1 MQFKSIAF
9 LLFSTVAF
17 AQEDVEKRADETGLN
32 MAAITNF
39 PSDIS
44 IPSLPTNS
52 IPHSVLSVLE
62 TAVPSSVL
70 GGLAT
75 DASFRSSYI
84 SDIKAGST
92 PGWYSSLP
100 ADVKSYVSTGIINS
114 AKATGTGA
122 GATGAAAGATGA
134 TGATGSTK
142 KSTNAALAPAPT
154 NFVAGSVAG
163 IAGVLAV
170 ALAL

>member
-1 MQFKSIAF
+1 MQLKSIAF
-9 LLFSTVAF
+9 LFFSTVAL
-17 AQEDVEKRADETGLN
+17 AQEGVEKRADETGLN
-32 MAAITNF
+32 MAAITDF

-52 IPHSVLSVLE
+52 IPSSILSVLE

-70 GGLAT
+70 GNLAT
-75 DASFRSSYI
+75 DSSFRSSYI

-100 ADVKSYVSTGIINS
+100 ADVKSYVSTGIINTGT

-122 GATGAAAGATGA
+122 GATAAGAAGATGS
-134 TGATGSTK
+134 TGKTANG
-142 KSTNAALAPAPT
+142 ALAPAPT
-154 NFVAGSVAG
+154 GFVAGSVAG
-163 IAGVLAV
+163 VAGVLAV

>member
-134 TGATGSTK
+134 TGSTK